1 MTAGDFMFGLRFLI
15 FAAVFAVS
23 SALHGAEGGE
33 VIWWLVEDLDKITA
47 KTVSGETVSAADPDL
62 NINAARIRYDNGTD
76 SGYLPI
82 YAVDIDNKVHL
93 ATGTGGAALLPGEYF
108 TALGGMTGPS
118 YSFVIELGNWSNGNW
133 LGTAMESA
141 SSSYD
146 DLKSK
151 NHIASWQDTLPAYS
165 TPWTPDS
172 YSVVP
177 EPSSGL
183 MVLIGVSALLL
194 RRRTR
199 REK

>member
-1 MTAGDFMFGLRFLI
+1 MTAGDFTFGFRFLVLAVT
-15 FAAVFAVS
+15 FAASF
-23 SALHGAEGGE
+23 ALHGADGGE
-33 VIWWLVEDLDKITA
+33 VLWWLVEDLDKITA
-47 KTVSGETVSAADPDL
+47 ETTSGKTVSAADL
-62 NINAARIRYDNGTD
+62 NVNAARIRYDNGTD

-133 LGTAMESA
+133 LGTSMESA
-141 SSSYD
+141 SASYD
-146 DLKSK
+146 DLKTK
-151 NHIASWQDTLPAYS
+151 NNIASWQDTVPAYS